1 MKVNK
6 FLMLGIAGLAFAA
19 CSNEEDGFNVTPTPE
34 GSGAVTI
41 RIANPSAVTKAA
53 LTPTDPTD
61 GTAGETTI
69 KIDGTLTIDLYE
81 SSNLS
86 TPAQTMTLPAADV
99 TTTTELTFWNVTDPE
114 KITVSINDGQAAYNG
129 ENVVAITE
137 LQMEPEKIPA
147 YGETTSFTLTSE
159 TGSPNFD
166 NDNESDAGNKH
177 EQGASE
183 EDEVKTYQIYT
194 ASIKMAIPVARLE
207 IGNITHVDHAEEG
220 TTCEYS
226 NLTVK
231 GTYMDH
237 LYTAGGAYTG
247 NGAPSSVYSAATGNV
262 SNYYWSAGIGQ
273 GDAEKILYTE
283 YENSLTF
290 IGDDAVAALPENN
303 QVYAYNFY
311 VGATAPMFKIYFDAS
326 EGSNV
331 QEPRPAPRF
340 AMITKYTTD
349 GTNEVTFEPGKI
361 YRIKSATL
369 DDKNIIGDEE
379 GNTLYGV
386 TVTVTEAEWSI
397 VDIEANWAE

>member
-1 MKVNK
+1 MNK

-19 CSNEEDGFNVTPTPE
+19 CSNEEELGNITPTPE

-41 RIANPSAVTKAA
+41 KIANPSVATKAI
-53 LTPTDPTD
+53 TDPTD
-61 GTAGETTI
+61 GTAGTTTI
-69 KIDGTLTIDLYE
+69 EISGDLVINLYE
-81 SSNLS
+81 QSNLT
-86 TPAQTMTLPAADV
+86 TPAQTMTLPAGDV
-99 TTTTELTFWNVTDPE
+99 TTATELTFWNVTAPG
-114 KITVSINDGQAAYNG
+114 KITVSINNGQNAYTS
-129 ENVVAITE
+129 VAINT
-137 LQMEPEKIPA
+137 LQMEPEAIPA

-159 TGSPNFD
+159 TGSPIIAND
-166 NDNESDAGNKH
+166 NDAASGGNKQ
-177 EQGASE
+177 EQGANDGDQSK
-183 EDEVKTYQIYT
+183 VYQIYT

-207 IGNITHVDHAEEG
+207 IGNITHVNHAEEQPA

-237 LYTAGGAYTG
+237 LYTAGGTYTG
-247 NGAPSSVYSAATGNV
+247 NGAASSVYSDATGEV
-262 SNYYWSAGIGQ
+262 ANYYWSTGIGQ

-290 IGDDAVAALPENN
+290 IGDEAVTALPEDGK
-303 QVYAYNFY
+303 VYAYNFY
-311 VGATAPMFKIYFDAS
+311 VGATAPMFKIYFDQS

-349 GTNEVTFEPGKI
+349 GTTEVDFEPGKI
-361 YRIKSATL
+361 YRIKSAEL
-369 DDKNIIGDEE
+369 DDENIIGDEE

-397 VDIEANWAE
+397 VDIEAEWAN